1 MKKVKKAIRTL
12 MRVKITRK
20 KIIAATMKKVMNTKI
35 MMVVAEIT
43 CRLNTKL
50 KK

>member
-20 KIIAATMKKVMNTKI
+20 KIIAAMKKVMNTKI